1 MLLFHFYDY
10 DDFKYLF
17 GIEHHGNGAKSRK
30 NKILLQHLKNRALI
44 KYCRERNDWSLLHIR
59 SMADLKKLVLQAI
72 QDSGKEDET
81 LSNKVSLI
89 GRTYW
94 SAKYRTD
101 EHQGLC
107 LDYDKKSVRYINVER
122 NRDFKMRAGKFMT
135 ALIKETKLGQI
146 LSEQVIVWL
155 SEEFVADWET
165 YTFGQT
171 PEVTLH
177 VDDDFH
183 KIYSE
188 HFCRNFNGCSC
199 MVGRERSGFYRD
211 SVEAKAAYITD
222 KEGYVLARAIIFTN
236 AIDQDGKVWR
246 LLERQYSK
254 ESNEVLKRTLIDLLI
269 KGGHIDAY
277 KQVGCTCSDSR
288 AYVNAADG
296 SSLADSKFSI
306 KCELSTEDVLSYQDS
321 FKWYDI
327 DKGRAYNHPDCHWNY
342 MLDTTDNNLEGDT
355 DDDDE
360 YDSYDDFHDYGCN
373 ETVEAYYH
381 GQSYRVDVDNLNEFI
396 EIDDVWYHQDD
407 VAVCAGCGKNIVK
420 ADHDYNDECE
430 EYFCDDDCEQT
441 FKEHNWAFSEF
452 DNEYY
457 KNHEDVKIVNVWD
470 TTLGSYREMSI
481 CTDSRD
487 NLINNGSVFGRGNL
501 WFMTSETLLRAIA

>member
-1 MLLFHFYDY
+1 MLIYNFYDY
-10 DDFKYLF
+10 EDFRYLF
-17 GIEHHGNGAKSRK
+17 GIEHHGNGAKSRR

-44 KYCRERNDWSLLHIR
+44 RYCREREDWSLLHIR
-59 SMADLKKLVLQAI
+59 SMADLKKTVLQAI
-72 QDSGKEDET
+72 QDSGKEDDS
-81 LSNKVSLI
+81 LQNKVTLI

-101 EHQGLC
+101 EHEGLC
-107 LDYDKKSVRYINVER
+107 LDFDKKSVRYINVER

-155 SEEFVADWET
+155 AEEFVADWET

-177 VDDDFH
+177 VDDNFQ
-183 KIYSE
+183 KIYSD
-188 HFCRNFNGCSC
+188 HWCRGFNGCSC
-199 MVGRERSGFYRD
+199 MVGRDRFSYYSD
-211 SVEAKAAYITD
+211 AVEAKAAYITD
-222 KEGYVLARAIIFTN
+222 KEGFVLARAVIFTN

-254 ESNEVLKRTLIDLLI
+254 ESSEVLKRCLLSLLI
-269 KGGHIDAY
+269 KGGYIDAY

-296 SSLADSKFSI
+296 SSLTDYKFSI
-306 KCELSTEDVLSYQDS
+306 KCDLGREDTLSYQDS
-321 FKWYDI
+321 FKWYDYSQ
-327 DKGRAYNHPDCHWNY
+327 GRAYNHSDCCWDY
-342 MLDTTDNNLEGDT
+342 MLDTTDLNLEG

-373 ETVEAYYH
+373 ETVEAWYH
-381 GQSYRVDVDNLNEFI
+381 GRSYNVDVDNLDEFI
-396 EIDDVWYHQDD
+396 EIDEVWYHQDD

-420 ADHDYNDECE
+420 ADHDYNSECE
-430 EYFCDDDCEQT
+430 EYFCDDDCLADY
-441 FKEHNWAFSEF
+441 KEHNWAYSEF
-452 DNEYY
+452 DDEYF
-457 KNHEDVKIVNVWD
+457 KNPEDVSIINLWD
-470 TTLGSYREMSI
+470 EETGAYRELSI
-481 CTDSRD
+481 SIESRD
-487 NLINNGSVFGRGNL
+487 YLINNGQAFGSGNL
-501 WFMTSETLLRAIA
+501 WFMTNESLLRASA